1 MKATFTIVKK
11 ESNTSAKHNDRNF
24 DIENAPHIDINRT
37 NENVYINRYK
47 DMTFEEGE
55 RQFYEDF
62 YKEALDK
69 QNEIYKSHRQYK
81 RMKTIDDLLKD
92 KNTKVDEMILQIGN
106 KDMSI
111 DKDIFRKILN
121 EFNEKLSKKY
131 YNCHVL
137 NIAIHNDE
145 ATTHAHI
152 RCVFDYIDENGL
164 RKISIN
170 KSLQQMGVQLPKPN
184 KKEGRYNNR
193 KMTFTE
199 GIRNMWYETI
209 KENGIEIDEQVKNPS
224 QKHKDILTYQND
236 QEEERQKRLN
246 INLQGYKYKE
256 VIDDVLKGLQ
266 VDIDRTAYTQK
277 DMIEIDCAKIISKGI
292 KNACIAKGLEYEEPT
307 KAIEEITK

>member
-1 MKATFTIVKK
+1 
-11 ESNTSAKHNDRNF
+11 
-24 DIENAPHIDINRT
+24 
-37 NENVYINRYK
+37 
-47 DMTFEEGE
+47 MTFEEGE
-55 RQFYEDF
+55 RKFYEDY

-111 DKDIFRKILN
+111 DKDVFRQLLRQ
-121 EFNEKLSKKY
+121 FNKKLSEKY

-137 NIAIHNDE
+137 NIAIHNNE
-145 ATTHAHI
+145 MTVHGHA
-152 RCVFDYIDENGL
+152 RFVFDYIDENGL
-164 RKISIN
+164 RKISTN
-170 KSLQQMGVQLPKPN
+170 KSLQQMGVQLPKPD

-199 GIRNMWYETI
+199 DIRSIWYETI
-209 KENGIEIDEQVKNPS
+209 RENGIEIDEEVKNPS

-246 INLQGYKYKE
+246 INQQGYKYKE

-277 DMIEIDCAKIISKGI
+277 DMIEIDCAKIISNGI

-307 KAIEEITK
+307 KAIEEIIK